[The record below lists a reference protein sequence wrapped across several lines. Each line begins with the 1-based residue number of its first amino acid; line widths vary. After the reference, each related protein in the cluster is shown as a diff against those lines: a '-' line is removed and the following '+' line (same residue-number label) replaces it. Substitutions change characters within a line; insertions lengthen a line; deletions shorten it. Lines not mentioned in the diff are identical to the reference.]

1 MRNANFF
8 GALIYGLCA
17 TCNAQAADTVVD
29 AELSAT
35 REDNVAH
42 AKSAADVK
50 SDNIVELK
58 IDLQHAWLVNT
69 YSGILLRGN
78 VQLDQYQHFDGL
90 SHIAA
95 NAGITYRIQPVVGY
109 STPIFDISTAVERSA
124 FRDSAIR
131 DGTALQADA
140 AVSSRVTDRIRL
152 RGGLGVERRWADQ
165 GNVFE
170 WLHNRMYVG
179 GDYRF
184 GAKATLYA
192 NATRIDGDQAVT
204 SSPDPGLLGESRAV
218 ASDPALGAR
227 RAYRIDATTYVL
239 EIGDSIVLSAD
250 TTLDIG
256 LRHFSISSGDDGYD
270 GSEFRVSWLYRF
282 K

>member
-1 MRNANFF
+1 MQNVVIF
-8 GALIYGLCA
+8 GAVICCLCV
-17 TCNAQAADTVVD
+17 TGIAQAANTVVD

-35 REDNVAH
+35 RDDNVAR

-50 SDNIVELK
+50 SDNIVELN
-58 IDLQHAWLVNT
+58 INLQHAWLVNT

-78 VQLDQYQHFDGL
+78 VQFDEYQHFDSL

-95 NAGITYRIQPVVGY
+95 NAGITYRIQPAVGY
-109 STPIFDISTAVERSA
+109 STPIFDISTAVERSD

-131 DGTALQADA
+131 DGTALQVDA

-152 RGGLGVERRWADQ
+152 RGGLGLERRWADKDS
-165 GNVFE
+165 VFE
-170 WLHNRMYVG
+170 WLHNRIYVG
-179 GDYRF
+179 GEYRY

-192 NATRIDGDQAVT
+192 NASRIDGDQAVT
-204 SSPDPGLLGESRAV
+204 SSPDPGLFSESKAV

-227 RAYRIDATTYVL
+227 RAYRIDATAYVL
-239 EIGDSIVLSAD
+239 ELGDSIVISAD
-250 TTLDIG
+250 TTLDVG

-270 GSEFRVSWLYRF
+270 GTEFRVSWLYRF

>member
-1 MRNANFF
+1 M
-8 GALIYGLCA
+8 
-17 TCNAQAADTVVD
+17 AQAAGTVVD

-35 REDNVAH
+35 RDDNVARG
-42 AKSAADVK
+42 KSATDVK
-50 SDNIVELK
+50 SDNIVGLNV
-58 IDLQHAWLVNT
+58 DLQHAWLVNA

-78 VQLDQYQHFDGL
+78 VRYDEYQHFAGL
-90 SHIAA
+90 SHITA
-95 NAGITYRIQPVVGY
+95 NAGITYRFQPVVGY
-109 STPIFDISTAVERSA
+109 STPIFDISTAVERSV

-152 RGGLGVERRWADQ
+152 RGGLGVERRWADKDS
-165 GNVFE
+165 VFE

-192 NATRIDGDQAVT
+192 NVSRIDGDQAVS
-204 SSPDPGLLGESRAV
+204 SSPDPGLFSESKAV
-218 ASDPALGAR
+218 ASDPVLGAR
-227 RAYRIDATTYVL
+227 RAYRIDATAYVL
-239 EIGDSIVLSAD
+239 EFGDSIVISAD
-250 TTLDIG
+250 TTLDVG
-256 LRHFSISSGDDGYD
+256 LRHLSISSDDDGYD
-270 GSEFRVSWLYRF
+270 GTELRVSWLYRF